1 MSIKKLYEMSF
12 AEFAETI
19 RPSWLIYVTPPLKWP
34 SVYSEWLVTVWDS
47 SEIHLT
53 YMVFWRN
60 DALKSE
66 LPPESKEYRFDD
78 VSICPIT
85 ERLGLDSDSQDDN
98 CLAAQIMAM
107 RNAWISA
114 IQKHYGQT
122 EQDSASLLNDI
133 AVEFV
138 QLSSGFKH
146 PWIQNEI
153 EGYLAEK
160 KELELEKSSDDSTK
174 NEISTDSNWSNVRV
188 INARGTC
195 PHELAMYEEHQRET
209 EKDIRHWIDLFKSKD
224 RGWSSEFEM
233 HADEAQGDI
242 DVANRKISELHEII
256 EKHKASILSAERII
270 RRNKRHEA
278 EMRASKKIG
287 RPEKSLERQNVAI
300 RFTSQ
305 WVQSM
310 MDALDVI
317 SCSGL
322 EYAIIGSSQRNWRRW
337 LNGDAVPTGKTLV
350 ELAKTKIKSEN
361 FKSSKLEDLPTSP
374 RLADLLALVRLT

>member
-1 MSIKKLYEMSF
+1 MLTKKPYEMSF

-19 RPSWLIYVTPPLKWP
+19 RPSWLIYVSPPLKWP

-47 SEIHLT
+47 SESHLT
-53 YMVFWRN
+53 YMVLWRN
-60 DALKSE
+60 DALKNE

-98 CLAAQIMAM
+98 CLAAQMLAL
-107 RNAWISA
+107 RNAWVSA
-114 IQKHYGQT
+114 IQNYYEQT
-122 EQDSASLLNDI
+122 EQYSAPLLNDI
-133 AVEFV
+133 AVEYV

-160 KELELEKSSDDSTK
+160 KELELEKSSDDCSK
-174 NEISTDSNWSNVRV
+174 NEISTDQNWPGTNV
-188 INARGTC
+188 IHARGPC
-195 PHELAMYEEHQRET
+195 PHELAMYEGHQREK
-209 EKDIRHWIDLFKSKD
+209 EKSIQYWIDLFESQD
-224 RGWSSEFEM
+224 GSWTSEFEM
-233 HADEAQGDI
+233 YADEAQGDI
-242 DVANRKISELHEII
+242 DVANRKISELQEII
-256 EKHKASILSAERII
+256 EKQKALIRRAERIL
-270 RRNKRHEA
+270 RRKKRHEA

-287 RPEKSLERQNVAI
+287 RPEKSLDRQNVAI

-322 EYAIIGSSQRNWRRW
+322 ESEIIGSSQRNWRRW
-337 LNGDAVPTGKTLV
+337 LNGETVPTGKTLV
-350 ELAKTKIKSEN
+350 ELAKTKIKSDN

>member
-1 MSIKKLYEMSF
+1 MSTKKPYEMIF

-19 RPSWLIYVTPPLKWP
+19 GPGWGVYTPSPLKRP
-34 SVYSEWLVTVWDS
+34 SVYSEWLITVWDS
-47 SEIHLT
+47 SESHSN

-60 DALKSE
+60 DALKNE

-85 ERLGLDSDSQDDN
+85 ERLGLDSASQQDN
-98 CLAAQIMAM
+98 CKAAQILAM
-107 RNAWISA
+107 RNAWVSA
-114 IQKHYGQT
+114 IQNYYEQT
-122 EQDSASLLNDI
+122 EQYSASLLNDI
-133 AVEFV
+133 AVEYI

-160 KELELEKSSDDSTK
+160 KELELEKYSDDFPK
-174 NEISTDSNWSNVRV
+174 KEISTDPNWSNIRV
-188 INARGTC
+188 INARGPC
-195 PHELAMYEEHQRET
+195 PHELAMYEEHHRET
-209 EKDIRHWIDLFKSKD
+209 EKDIHHWIDLFKSND
-224 RGWSSEFEM
+224 GNWTSEFAMYAE
-233 HADEAQGDI
+233 EAQSDI
-242 DVANRKISELHEII
+242 YVANRKISELQEII
-256 EKHKASILSAERII
+256 EKQKALIQRAERII
-270 RRNKRHEA
+270 RRNKRHET

-322 EYAIIGSSQRNWRRW
+322 ESAIIGSSQRNWRRW
-337 LNGDAVPTGKTLV
+337 LNGERVPTGRTLV

-361 FKSSKLEDLPTSP
+361 FKGSKLEDLPTSP
-374 RLADLLALVRLT
+374 RLVDLLALVRLT